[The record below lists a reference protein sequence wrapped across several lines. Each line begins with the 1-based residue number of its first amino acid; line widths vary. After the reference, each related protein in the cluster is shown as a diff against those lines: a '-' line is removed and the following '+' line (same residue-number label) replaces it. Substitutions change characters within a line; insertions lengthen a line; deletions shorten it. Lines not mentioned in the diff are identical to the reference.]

1 MREAE
6 DIHRREA
13 AVREPPAVSGRN
25 TERKRPE
32 ERSQTDRDNDVKLL
46 IQIFIIVRF
55 HPLEAAEADEH
66 ELRGEAYSFKSGI
79 IRSSSLPAGPV
90 QHEIGRAHV

>member
-6 DIHRREA
+6 DLHRREA

-32 ERSQTDRDNDVKLL
+32 ERSQADRDNDVKLL

-55 HPLEAAEADEH
+55 HPLETAEADEH
-66 ELRGEAYSFKSGI
+66 ELRGETYSFQSGATGP
-79 IRSSSLPAGPV
+79 SSLPAGPI
-90 QHEIGRAHV
+90 QYAI